1 MVGIHMAEKLG
12 KYSYTH
18 AHVVLLLMINEN
30 RYPLF
35 SIDAFSLDTHDTL
48 SSSICHAK
56 LLHWGS
62 IAV

>member
-1 MVGIHMAEKLG
+1 MAEKLG

-18 AHVVLLLMINEN
+18 THTEVSLIIKAD
-30 RYPLF
+30 RYTVF
-35 SIDAFSLDTHDTL
+35 SIDAFSMDTHDTI